1 MPIRAAIA
9 WRIDGDVLHVE
20 AIVPTG
26 ADATIELPGAEP
38 VVLASGTHAF
48 EHALP
53 AALLSNAN
61 ELS

>member
-1 MPIRAAIA
+1 M
-9 WRIDGDVLHVE
+9 LHVE

-38 VVLASGTHAF
+38 VALTSGTHAF
-48 EHALP
+48 EHALSS
-53 AALLSNAN
+53 ALLSNAN